1 LIYLALGAN
10 LGNREASLRLARA
23 SLAPQARVLA
33 ASPIY
38 ETAPW
43 GYLEQPPFLNQ
54 ILQVETSLSP
64 IDLLGHLK
72 QIEDDM
78 GRKPNFHYGPRLID
92 LDILFYHDQ
101 VVNLD
106 GLVIP
111 HPRLTERAFVLVPL
125 ADLAPDL
132 RHPISGQTVSDLL
145 ASIGRDR
152 VTLYHPTIST

>member
-1 LIYLALGAN
+1 MIYLALGAN
-10 LGNREASLRLARA
+10 LGNREASLHLARA
-23 SLAPQARVLA
+23 SLAPQVRILA
-33 ASPIY
+33 ASSIY

-54 ILQVETSLSP
+54 VLQVETGLSP
-64 IDLLGHLK
+64 IDLLAHLK
-72 QIEDDM
+72 QIEEYM
-78 GRKPNFHYGPRLID
+78 SRKPNFHYGPRLID

-111 HPRLTERAFVLVPL
+111 HPHLAERAFILVPL

-132 RHPISGQTVSDLL
+132 HHPISGQTVSELL
-145 ASIGRDR
+145 ASIGRDG
-152 VTLYHPTIST
+152 VALYHPVTST